1 MLKKSEIA
9 KKRRQREKRF
19 VWGYR
24 PDKLVKLLVRF
35 DCGIYS
41 GVEML
46 NGEARLSIPLPQAFI
61 GVPVLDLFMLGHAV
75 VIRCYLKGRRVALH
89 SCVGAE
95 LVRGA

>member
-1 MLKKSEIA
+1 
-9 KKRRQREKRF
+9 
-19 VWGYR
+19 
-24 PDKLVKLLVRF
+24 
-35 DCGIYS
+35 
-41 GVEML
+41 ML